1 MPMDSATR
9 NFLGL
14 VGISATLAAYPAC
27 GFVVYVLVPLLGASP
42 GALAH
47 LGPVCLLP
55 AIVLIALVGTS
66 AGLALRTLGL
76 QSSASRR
83 LSRRIRGLALPA
95 PPELSVAAKAAGLD
109 GRVAVLDSPGQF
121 SFVYGLLVPRVAI
134 GRGFLESLTAEELR
148 AALEHERYHVRH
160 LDPLRALLGK
170 ALTEAFFL
178 LPSLEVLRLR
188 YEVGREL
195 AADRR
200 AERVCG
206 RRPLLGAL
214 LKALEEPGREPVI
227 SASLADSGTLDA
239 RISCLETGQAP
250 ALVSAG
256 IPSLLMSALG
266 TCSFLLLLIA
276 AVVGL
281 GGTSAL
287 AGMAADELSAS
298 GTLLGA
304 LCAAPVVALVGAI
317 YWRLARRAGEPL
329 TIRRRTG
336 RSAVSRSGSSE
347 SGIA

>member
-1 MPMDSATR
+1 MDSPTR

-27 GFVVYVLVPLLGASP
+27 GFIVYVLVPLLVLSP

-55 AIVLIALVGTS
+55 AVVLTVLVGTS
-66 AGLALRTLGL
+66 AGRAARTLGRQIL
-76 QSSASRR
+76 ASRR
-83 LSRRIRGLALPA
+83 LSRRVRALAI
-95 PPELSVAAKAAGLD
+95 PPPPQLSTAAKATGLD
-109 GRVAVLDSPGQF
+109 GRVAMLNSPEQF
-121 SFVYGLLVPRVAI
+121 SFVYGILVPRVAI
-134 GRGFLESLTAEELR
+134 GRGFLESLTAKELR

-188 YEVGREL
+188 YEAGREL

-214 LKALEEPGREPVI
+214 LKALEEPGRELVV
-227 SASLADSGTLDA
+227 SASLADPGFLDA
-239 RISCLETGQAP
+239 RISRLEVGQAP
-250 ALVSAG
+250 ALPSVG
-256 IPSLLMSALG
+256 IPSLFMSALG
-266 TCSFLLLLIA
+266 ACSFLSLLVA

-287 AGMAADELSAS
+287 ASMVADELSAG

-304 LCAAPVVALVGAI
+304 LCAAPVVAGTGLI
-317 YWRLARRAGEPL
+317 YWRLSRRASEPL
-329 TIRRRTG
+329 SPG
-336 RSAVSRSGSSE
+336 SRV
-347 SGIA
+347 

>member
-1 MPMDSATR
+1 MPVDSPTR

-14 VGISATLAAYPAC
+14 VGISATLAAYLAC
-27 GFVVYVLVPLLGASP
+27 GFIAYVLVPLLGFSP

-55 AIVLIALVGTS
+55 AIVLTALAGTS
-66 AGLALRTLGL
+66 AGLAVRMLGR
-76 QSSASRR
+76 QVSASRH
-83 LSRRIRGLALPA
+83 LSRRVRALLIPP
-95 PPELSVAAKAAGLD
+95 PPELSAAAKATGLD
-109 GRVAVLDSPGQF
+109 GRVTVLDSPGQF
-121 SFVYGLLVPRVAI
+121 SFVYGILVPRVAI

-188 YEVGREL
+188 YEAGREL

-200 AERVCG
+200 AEQAWG

-227 SASLADSGTLDA
+227 SASLAGPGLLDA
-239 RISCLETGQAP
+239 RISRLEAGQEP
-250 ALVSAG
+250 ALASAS
-256 IPSLLMSALG
+256 IPSLFMSALG
-266 TCSFLLLLIA
+266 VCSFLLLLIA
-276 AVVGL
+276 AAAGL

-287 AGMAADELSAS
+287 GSIAADELSAS
-298 GTLLGA
+298 GSLLGA
-304 LCAAPVVALVGAI
+304 LCAAPVISVAGFA
-317 YWRLARRAGEPL
+317 YWRLSRRAGEPL
-329 TIRRRTG
+329 PP
-336 RSAVSRSGSSE
+336 RSR
-347 SGIA
+347 I